1 MVMYCMSKVLGTE
14 QTVTAT
20 PAEPEYSSTGRA
32 SNPVEQKEKRKKK
45 RKEER
50 GVFIP
55 TVFPPFFF
63 LFSFFPSLSFPFLPF
78 PSLSFPFLPFLS
90 LLLQLVSF
98 SCAATQQTT
107 TTFSKEKRV
116 EKNKTRAKKKVREAN
131 CLLLEV
137 CEV

>member
-78 PSLSFPFLPFLS
+78 LS

>member
-63 LFSFFPSLSFPFLPF
+63 PFFLPF
-78 PSLSFPFLPFLS
+78 PSLSFPFLHFLS